1 MSPKCSTERY
11 ASLKDMYSCTLGLWN
26 GLKRV
31 TALRSTLDSIGR
43 LHLASAILRSSGIA
57 DFVRFK
63 GEVHLKE
70 EEIEENFIKGWGKGG
85 QSVNKTNNCVHLK
98 HKPTGIIVKVGCFGG
113 GGG

>member
-1 MSPKCSTERY
+1 
-11 ASLKDMYSCTLGLWN
+11 MYSCAVGLWN
-26 GLKRV
+26 GLMRV
-31 TALRSTLDSIGR
+31 TALRSTLDPIGR
-43 LHLASAILRSSGIA
+43 LHLAPAILRSSRVV

-98 HKPTGIIVKVGCFGG
+98 HKPTGIIVKVGCFRVRPGVG
-113 GGG
+113 EGSG